1 MVRSH
6 KKGCID
12 GGRKPIEETVEREQH
27 PPARGGARFHRVS
40 APVGALAFRFTF
52 ARGGTVPVENAD
64 TVGQTAASV
73 ATAADADIRARLLD
87 RGGVTFPRE
96 IPIRVIR
103 VIRERKTRKE
113 LA

>member
-1 MVRSH
+1 M
-6 KKGCID
+6 
-12 GGRKPIEETVEREQH
+12 
-27 PPARGGARFHRVS
+27 
-40 APVGALAFRFTF
+40 
-52 ARGGTVPVENAD
+52 ENAD